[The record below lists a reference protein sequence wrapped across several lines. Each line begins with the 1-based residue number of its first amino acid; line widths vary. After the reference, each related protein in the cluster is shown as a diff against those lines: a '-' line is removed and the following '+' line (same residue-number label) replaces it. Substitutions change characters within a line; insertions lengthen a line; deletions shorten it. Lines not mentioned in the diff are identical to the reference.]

1 MFRHGQNIV
10 NPANEIDKVCD
21 CISFGFPTFV
31 IKWLSKLKMDIE
43 SIKRIITDWAS
54 KEPLVKKVYIFG
66 SRATNDYGEDS
77 DIDVAV
83 EIHRLPG
90 EESITAAWMD
100 VVKGY
105 REQLSKLLPYP
116 LHLHSLDGDSPIIL
130 DGTYRNGILVYEEP
144 KD

>member
-1 MFRHGQNIV
+1 
-10 NPANEIDKVCD
+10 
-21 CISFGFPTFV
+21 
-31 IKWLSKLKMDIE
+31 MDIE
-43 SIKRIITDWAS
+43 SIKRIMADWAS
-54 KEPLVKKVYIFG
+54 KEPLVKKVYVFR
-66 SRATNDYGEDS
+66 SRATNDDGEDS

-100 VVKGY
+100 VAKEY
-105 REQLSKLLPYP
+105 REQLSKLLPYS

-130 DGTYRNGILVYEEP
+130 DGAYRNGILVYEEP

>member
-1 MFRHGQNIV
+1 
-10 NPANEIDKVCD
+10 
-21 CISFGFPTFV
+21 
-31 IKWLSKLKMDIE
+31 MDIK
-43 SIKRIITDWAS
+43 SIKRTIKDWAS
-54 KEPLVKKVYIFG
+54 KEALVKKVYIFG

-90 EESITAAWMD
+90 EASITAAWMD
-100 VVKGY
+100 VAKGY
-105 REQLSKLLPYP
+105 RQQLSKLLPYS

-130 DGTYRNGILVYEEP
+130 DGAYRNGILGYEEP

>member
-1 MFRHGQNIV
+1 MYVEAIN
-10 NPANEIDKVCD
+10 
-21 CISFGFPTFV
+21 
-31 IKWLSKLKMDIE
+31 
-43 SIKRIITDWAS
+43 RIIADWAG

-66 SRATNDYGEDS
+66 PRTTNDHGEDS

-100 VVKGY
+100 VAEGY
-105 REQLSKLLPYP
+105 REQLRKLLPYP

-130 DGTYRNGILVYEEP
+130 DGAHRNGILVYEEP

>member
-1 MFRHGQNIV
+1 M
-10 NPANEIDKVCD
+10 
-21 CISFGFPTFV
+21 
-31 IKWLSKLKMDIE
+31 SKMNTE
-43 SIKRIITDWAS
+43 SIKRIIEDWAS
-54 KEPLVKKVYIFG
+54 EEPFVKKVYIFG
-66 SRATNDYGEDS
+66 SRTTNDYGEDS

-100 VVKGY
+100 VAKEY
-105 REQLSKLLPYP
+105 REQLSKLLPYS

-130 DGTYRNGILVYEEP
+130 DGAYRNGILVYEEP

>member
-1 MFRHGQNIV
+1 
-10 NPANEIDKVCD
+10 
-21 CISFGFPTFV
+21 
-31 IKWLSKLKMDIE
+31 MDIE

-83 EIHRLPG
+83 ETHRLPG

-100 VVKGY
+100 VAKGY
-105 REQLSKLLPYP
+105 REQLSKLLPCS

-130 DGTYRNGILVYEEP
+130 DGAYRNGILVYAEL